1 MSDLTSMEDLHQTL
15 LDRFDDLVAKRK
27 TTTDPDMKGACLV
40 EMDEVLHR
48 IDLTQ
53 NLLLV
58 AVTSELQNA
67 LKEVQTADAQVAVDI
82 KQITVTAKFIQSL
95 SDYLG
100 YVDKAIDLAKQ
111 AALI

>member
-1 MSDLTSMEDLHQTL
+1 MSDLTSMDSLHQTL
-15 LDRFDDLVAKRK
+15 LDRFDDLGAKRK
-27 TTTDPDMKGACLV
+27 SSADQKMKDACLV
-40 EMDEVLHR
+40 ELNEVLHR

-58 AVTSELQNA
+58 AVTAALQNA
-67 LKEVQTADAQVAVDI
+67 LQEVQTADAQVTADI
-82 KQITVTAKFIQSL
+82 RQIADVAKFIQSV
-95 SDYLG
+95 SDFLG

>member
-1 MSDLTSMEDLHQTL
+1 MEDLHQAL

-27 TTTDPDMKGACLV
+27 STADPDMKSAILT

-48 IDLTQ
+48 IDLAQ

-58 AVTSELQNA
+58 AVTDA
-67 LKEVQTADAQVAVDI
+67 LKSALQDVQAADARVAADI
-82 KQITVTAKFIQSL
+82 KQIAEVAKFIQSV
-95 SDYLG
+95 STYLG

>member
-1 MSDLTSMEDLHQTL
+1 MSELTSMEALHQTL

-27 TTTDPDMKGACLV
+27 STTDPDMKNASLV
-40 EMDEVLHR
+40 EMDEMLHR

-58 AVTSELQNA
+58 AVTAELQSA
-67 LKEVQTADAQVAVDI
+67 LKEVQVADIQVAVDI
-82 KQITVTAKFIQSL
+82 KQIAEVAKFIQCV
-95 SDYLG
+95 SDFLG

>member
-1 MSDLTSMEDLHQTL
+1 MSDFTSMEDLHQSL
-15 LDRFDDLVAKRK
+15 LDRFDDLAAKRK
-27 TTTDPDMKGACLV
+27 NTTDPDMKNSCLV
-40 EMDEVLHR
+40 ELNEVLHR
-48 IDLTQ
+48 IDLSQ

-58 AVTSELQNA
+58 AVTAALQGA
-67 LKEVQTADAQVAVDI
+67 LKDVKSADAQVAADI
-82 KQITVTAKFIQSL
+82 KQITEVANFIQKV

>member
-48 IDLTQ
+48 IDLAQ

-58 AVTSELQNA
+58 AVTAALQGA
-67 LKEVQTADAQVAVDI
+67 LRDVQAADAQLAADI
-82 KQITVTAKFIQSL
+82 KQIAEVAKFIQSV